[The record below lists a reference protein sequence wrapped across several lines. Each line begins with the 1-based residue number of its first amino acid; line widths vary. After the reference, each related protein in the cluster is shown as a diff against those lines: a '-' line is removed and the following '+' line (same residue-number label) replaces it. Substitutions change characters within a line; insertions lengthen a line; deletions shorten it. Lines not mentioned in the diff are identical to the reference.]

1 MAPTNRPLKNWV
13 FLSGVMINAA
23 LATILLWAVGSGRG
37 SRAILP
43 LIIAMAGFGAL
54 QAISVLAYLCVVPG
68 PPIAPHDS
76 AGVMI
81 EMEPI
86 EFFDSDD
93 ENQDEH

>member
-1 MAPTNRPLKNWV
+1 MAPKSHPLKSWV

-23 LATILLWAVGSGRG
+23 LTAILLWAVGSGRG
-37 SRAILP
+37 SRVILP

-54 QAISVLAYLCVVPG
+54 QAISVSAYLCVVPG

-81 EMEPI
+81 EMKPL

-93 ENQDEH
+93 EDQDEH